1 MRRLHQDPRFFSDE
15 RSYDETL
22 LSLQPEDEIFQL
34 VKESRIPRT
43 FRLDKAHLRFLSKEV
58 KRLNRK
64 NPQKWNKSSVLRGI
78 INIYMEEVAAAV
90 QERKIPYS
98 QANDAVINGDA
109 KYWTQGQKAPKSIL
123 AKDSDDSNTDSQSA
137 ED

>member
-1 MRRLHQDPRFFSDE
+1 M
-15 RSYDETL
+15 
-22 LSLQPEDEIFQL
+22 
-34 VKESRIPRT
+34 
-43 FRLDKAHLRFLSKEV
+43 
-58 KRLNRK
+58 
-64 NPQKWNKSSVLRGI
+64 LRGI

-123 AKDSDDSNTDSQSA
+123 AKDNDDSELQA
-137 ED
+137 

>member
-43 FRLDKAHLRFLSKEV
+43 FRLDKAHMRFLSKEV
-58 KRLNRK
+58 KRLNRH
-64 NPQKWNKSSVLRGI
+64 NPQK
-78 INIYMEEVAAAV
+78 
-90 QERKIPYS
+90 
-98 QANDAVINGDA
+98 
-109 KYWTQGQKAPKSIL
+109 
-123 AKDSDDSNTDSQSA
+123 
-137 ED
+137 